1 MTLCLVVTSTSRMN
15 PIGQQCIP
23 CSVASVQREYSE
35 LIILPIFGEGDKGR
49 TRDVNFVFFQKS
61 IIVLKKSIL
70 FRLSNL
76 GVAISSRYA
85 AGYCVTCRAPP
96 GSAST

>member
-1 MTLCLVVTSTSRMN
+1 LD
-15 PIGQQCIP
+15 IG
-23 CSVASVQREYSE
+23 YWG
-35 LIILPIFGEGDKGR
+35 LLG

-76 GVAISSRYA
+76 GVAISSRYTA
-85 AGYCVTCRAPP
+85 AIV
-96 GSAST
+96 